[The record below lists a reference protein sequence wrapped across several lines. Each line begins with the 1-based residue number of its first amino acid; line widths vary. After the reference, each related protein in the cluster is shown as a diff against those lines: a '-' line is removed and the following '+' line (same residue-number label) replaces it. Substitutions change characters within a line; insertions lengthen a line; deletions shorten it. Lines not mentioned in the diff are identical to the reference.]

1 MALTPL
7 FRAVEA
13 QNVEL
18 ARELLLAGANVREP
32 SGFDA
37 MTPLRLAVH
46 LHNADIVDLLL
57 EFDDEETPWN
67 ADVFELNASN
77 ATLLHLTAYPYG
89 GPEQVAMPEKERR
102 LTDVARLLIHH
113 GVDVSTRDDR
123 GFTALQVAARHCHIA
138 MVRAMLDCPDL
149 DPEARATDGL
159 GTHNDGRTAEEM
171 VARLLL
177 TRVAIAIPGPVWT
190 AHIDAT
196 REILAMLRAE
206 PERRTQQR
214 RVAFAMALHP
224 RLGVASPVKAL
235 DPKLVRMV
243 LESP

>member
-7 FRAVEA
+7 FRAVES
-13 QNVEL
+13 QDVEL

-46 LHNADIVDLLL
+46 LYNADIVDLLL

-67 ADVFELNASN
+67 ADVHELNASN
-77 ATLLHLTAYPYG
+77 ATFLHLIAYPFG
-89 GPEQVAMPEKERR
+89 GAEQVAMPEKERR

-113 GVDVSTRDDR
+113 GVDVSARDDT

-149 DPEARATDGL
+149 NPEQRAIDGL
-159 GTHNDGRTAEEM
+159 GGQTAEDM
-171 VARLLL
+171 VAALLL

-224 RLGVASPVKAL
+224 RLGVASPVKDL
-235 DPKLVRMV
+235 EPGLVRMV